1 MRSIILALPLALSLG
16 GCMTAADSKVASVDA
31 KLRDKC
37 AYLQSGVAIA
47 RIAASFAPKASTLVE
62 RGSALIDAYCT
73 GEPIRNVESAMRNM
87 ENVIVAIRPIANQIG
102 K

>member
-1 MRSIILALPLALSLG
+1 MRSILLVLPFALSLG
-16 GCMTAADSKVASVDA
+16 GCMTVADTKVASIDE

-47 RIAASFAPKASTLVE
+47 RIASGFIPKAAAIVE
-62 RGSALIDAYCT
+62 TGSALIDAYCT
-73 GEPIRNVESAMRNM
+73 GEPIQNVESAMRAM
-87 ENVIVAIRPIANQIG
+87 ENVIVAVRPIANQLG